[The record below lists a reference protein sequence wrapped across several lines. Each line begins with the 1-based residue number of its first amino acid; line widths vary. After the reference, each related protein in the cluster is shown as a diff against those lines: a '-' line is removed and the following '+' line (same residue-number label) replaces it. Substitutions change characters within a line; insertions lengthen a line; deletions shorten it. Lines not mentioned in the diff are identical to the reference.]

1 MKDPWDRHRTDRQRP
16 DKEQGTYNCY
26 GNAPMNEKE
35 FVQFV
40 EETKGVVL
48 AAVRR
53 YLSPELAHSIDD
65 VAQETYLRIYRYIAR
80 AAFHDDVSRN
90 NWIYT
95 IAKNESLRMVDRSNR
110 EDVKIRQFIAS
121 MGADEPLSEALTDE
135 IVMIREVISSLPE
148 KYRVV
153 FELLVMGF
161 SERQIAEKLSMKR
174 GTIKSR
180 IHRGKEL
187 IFRNLS
193 EKGVLYES
201 S

>member
-1 MKDPWDRHRTDRQRP
+1 
-16 DKEQGTYNCY
+16 
-26 GNAPMNEKE
+26 MNEKE

-40 EETKGVVL
+40 EETKGIVL
-48 AAVRR
+48 AAVRK
-53 YLSPELAHSIDD
+53 YLPADLYHSIDD
-65 VAQETYLRIYRYIAR
+65 VAQETYLRIYRNMKK
-80 AAFHDDVSRN
+80 AAFPDDGSRN

-110 EDVKIRQFIAS
+110 EDVKIRQFIES
-121 MGADEPLSEALTDE
+121 MGAEVPLGEALTDE
-135 IVMIREVISSLPE
+135 IVMIREVISLLPNR
-148 KYRVV
+148 YRVV

-174 GTIKSR
+174 GTIRSR

-193 EKGVLYES
+193 EKGVRYES

>member
-1 MKDPWDRHRTDRQRP
+1 MENRLGHRKGRNLPGDSI
-16 DKEQGTYNCY
+16 
-26 GNAPMNEKE
+26 MNEKE
-35 FVQFV
+35 FVHFV
-40 EETKGVVL
+40 ENTKGIVL
-48 AAVRR
+48 AAVRK
-53 YLSPELAHSIDD
+53 YLPADLYHAIDD
-65 VAQETYLRIYRYIAR
+65 VAQETYLRIYRSIKK
-80 AAFHDDVSRN
+80 AAFPEDDSRN

-95 IAKNESLRMVDRSNR
+95 IAKNESLRMVEKSNR
-110 EDVKIRQFIAS
+110 EDVRIRQFIES
-121 MGADEPLSEALTDE
+121 MGADEHIDEVLSDE
-135 IVMIREVISSLPE
+135 IVMIREVISSLPD

-193 EKGVLYES
+193 VKGVFYES
-201 S
+201 